1 MPNWVMN
8 ELTCMFQTQEE
19 YNVFKEKVNLEGLF
33 NSFIPMPE
41 VLDGTLSPHIA
52 PGDFINGVNKR
63 KNTNFLTLEEVASC
77 DDEWDA
83 HRAKEIAKNI
93 KAFEETGYHDW
104 YSWNLN
110 NWGVKWD
117 AVRPTA
123 KYDLLTITFSFDSP
137 WGCPEQFVRELSKLY
152 PNATFEMVS
161 GSIENDCHYEFTC
174 ENGKFE
180 ETCSYE
186 TFKEAVIDGKW
197 GGWSEWSE
205 LLEESE
211 ELPENQEEA

>member
-77 DDEWDA
+77 DDEWDS

-174 ENGKFE
+174 EDGKFE

-186 TFKEAVIDGKW
+186 TFKEAVIDGK
-197 GGWSEWSE
+197 
-205 LLEESE
+205 
-211 ELPENQEEA
+211 

>member
-8 ELTCMFQTQEE
+8 ELTCIFQTQEE

-41 VLDGTLSPHIA
+41 VLVGTLSPHIA

-63 KNTNFLTLEEVASC
+63 KNTNFITLEEVASC
-77 DDEWDA
+77 DDEWDS

-161 GSIENDCHYEFTC
+161 GSIENDTHYEFTC
-174 ENGKFE
+174 EDGKFE

-186 TFKEAVIDGKW
+186 TFKEAVMDGKW
-197 GGWSEWSE
+197 GGAREWE
-205 LLEESE
+205 MLFEESE
-211 ELPENQEEA
+211 V

>member
-8 ELTCMFQTQEE
+8 ELTCIFQTQEE
-19 YNVFKEKVNLEGLF
+19 YNAFKEKVNLEGLF

-174 ENGKFE
+174 EDGKFE

-197 GGWSEWSE
+197 GGWNEWSE

>member
-8 ELTCMFQTQEE
+8 ELTCIFQTQEE

-77 DDEWDA
+77 DDEWDS

-123 KYDLLTITFSFDSP
+123 KFDLLTITFSFDSP

-161 GSIENDCHYEFTC
+161 GSIENDTHYEFTC
-174 ENGKFE
+174 EDGKFE

-186 TFKEAVIDGKW
+186 TFKQAVVDGKW
-197 GGWSEWSE
+197 GGWDEWSDMF
-205 LLEESE
+205 EESI
-211 ELPENQEEA
+211 

>member
-8 ELTCMFQTQEE
+8 ELTCIFQTQEE

-83 HRAKEIAKNI
+83 HRAKEIIQNI

-174 ENGKFE
+174 EDGKFE

>member
-8 ELTCMFQTQEE
+8 ELTCIFQTQEE

-63 KNTNFLTLEEVASC
+63 KNTNFITLEEVASC
-77 DDEWDA
+77 DDEWDS

-152 PNATFEMVS
+152 PNANFEMVS

-174 ENGKFE
+174 EDGKFE

-186 TFKEAVIDGKW
+186 TFKEAVMDGKW
-197 GGWSEWSE
+197 GGAKEWE
-205 LLEESE
+205 MLFEESE
-211 ELPENQEEA
+211 V